1 MGDYLLPCVG
11 DILAGAL
18 DAALSGAPSC
28 CLCFYDYVRKVGI
41 MLLFGYMSPWD
52 VASCVAPRTNT
63 GPLILRKSAAEAPRA

>member
-1 MGDYLLPCVG
+1 MDYLLLCVG

-18 DAALSGAPSC
+18 DAAPGGPSH
-28 CLCFYDYVRKVGI
+28 CLCFYDYVQKAGI

-52 VASCVAPRTNT
+52 VTSCVAPRTNT